1 MSTPARRQYLQMKS
15 QYPDTL
21 LFYQVGDFYETFDED
36 ARIAAR
42 ELQIVLTARHY
53 GDERVALAGV
63 PLHALENY
71 VGKLIARGYRVAICD
86 QVGDV
91 PNKGVV
97 ERAVTRILTAGTLSE
112 PNLLPTRQ
120 NNYLVALAQ
129 GAPVSMGEKRGMS
142 AATGRRE
149 KARANDLARQD
160 TLQSSPPASTLEKKH
175 VQTGLAVVDV
185 STGEF
190 SVTWFSPDELPTAL
204 EAELQRLAPVECLV
218 LEGLHAPTFQLPAET
233 MTITPCPA
241 YFFELEAAQSRL
253 CGLFATQSL
262 EAYGCAQ
269 VPPAIA
275 AAGAIVAY
283 LEKMNPRLLSLLTGL
298 RSYRTTSYMVL
309 DAHTQRNLDLLQSA
323 RNHTLQG
330 SLLGVLDRTITPMG
344 ARQLR
349 RSLTRPL
356 LDLTELNARLTSVEE
371 LYESPALRS
380 RFTMC
385 LQRLGDLERI
395 AGRVR
400 QGTAVPREV
409 LGLREYLHVVPQ
421 LVELL
426 RGCDAPL
433 LHELASKLDTC
444 PQVSE
449 LIERAL
455 TRSGTDD
462 EQEGDG
468 RLIRA
473 GFHSELDELIASIRD
488 SRRWMLSLEA
498 RERERT
504 GITRLKV
511 GFNKVFGYYIEIS
524 NARLNQV
531 PDDYIRKQTLTNAE
545 RFITPAM
552 KEHEARILSAEERI
566 DELERSIY
574 ADVLRQLSVYYERV
588 SQTAATI
595 ALVDM
600 LLSLAEVAAHQG
612 YTRPILDQDGGIEI
626 VGGRHA
632 VVEHALDGDVFIPND
647 TQLEP
652 NESADG
658 ARIVLLTGP
667 NMAGKSTYL
676 RQVAL
681 IVLLAQ
687 IGSFVPAR
695 SARLGLVDR
704 IFTRVGAEDDIA
716 SGKSTF
722 MVEMEETATI
732 LHHATR
738 HSLLILDE
746 IGRGTSTYDGLAIA
760 RAVVEYLHN
769 SVGARTLF
777 ATHYHELAS
786 LSDQLAHVRVFT
798 MAIND
803 EGADEIVFLH
813 RVVPGCLG
821 RSYGVHVA
829 RLAGMPGGIVTRA
842 HEILRRLEASR
853 ETVQQV
859 LAPDQPNGHT
869 PHLAKVQSNG
879 HVAEAQ
885 NLYTWQSAE
894 GSAIGQTLAR
904 SEHDLAALLDDL
916 DVCAITPLDALNL
929 LFAMQKKRKEL
940 LKTARDGERF

>member
-15 QYPDTL
+15 QYPDAIL
-21 LFYQVGDFYETFDED
+21 LYQVGDFYETFDED
-36 ARIAAR
+36 ARVAAR

-53 GDERVALAGV
+53 GEERVPLAGV

-71 VGKLIARGYRVAICD
+71 VGKLISRGYKVAICE
-86 QVGDV
+86 QTSETPV
-91 PNKGVV
+91 KGVV

-120 NNYLVALAQ
+120 NNYLAAVA
-129 GAPVSMGEKRGMS
+129 RG
-142 AATGRRE
+142 
-149 KARANDLARQD
+149 RA
-160 TLQSSPPASTLEKKH
+160 
-175 VQTGLAVVDV
+175 QTGLAAVDV

-190 SVTWFSPDELPTAL
+190 SVTWFSSEELPAAL
-204 EAELQRLAPVECLV
+204 EAELQRLAPAECLV
-218 LEGLHAPTFQLPAET
+218 PESQGSGFQLPAET
-233 MTITPCPA
+233 MTMTSCPA
-241 YFFELEAAQSRL
+241 YFFDLGVARDRL
-253 CGLFATQSL
+253 CRLFQTHSL
-262 EAYGCAQ
+262 EAYGCEQ
-269 VPPAIA
+269 VPQAIA

-283 LEKMNPRLLSLLTGL
+283 LEKMNGRLLSLLTGI

-309 DAHTQRNLDLLQSA
+309 DAHTQRNLDLLQGA
-323 RNHTLQG
+323 RGGTVHG

-344 ARQLR
+344 ARFLR
-349 RSLTRPL
+349 RALTRPL
-356 LDLTELNARLTSVEE
+356 LDLAELSTRLESVEE

-380 RFTMC
+380 RFTIA
-385 LQRLGDLERI
+385 LQRLGDMERI
-395 AGRVR
+395 AGRIR
-400 QGTAVPREV
+400 QGTAVPREA
-409 LGLREYLHVVPQ
+409 LGLREYLHVVPH
-421 LVELL
+421 LAELL
-426 RGCDAPL
+426 RGCDAAL
-433 LHELASKLDTC
+433 LSELAERLDTC

-449 LIERAL
+449 LIGRAL
-455 TRSGTDD
+455 TGRDD
-462 EQEGDG
+462 EGQEGDG

-473 GFHSELDELIASIRD
+473 GFHAELDELIASIRD

-504 GITRLKV
+504 GISKLKV
-511 GFNKVFGYYIEIS
+511 GFNKVFGYYIEVS
-524 NARLNQV
+524 NGRLSQV
-531 PDDYIRKQTLTNAE
+531 PGDYMRKQTLTNAE
-545 RFITPAM
+545 RFITPEM

-588 SQTAATI
+588 MQTASTI

-612 YTRPILDQDGGIEI
+612 YTRPVLDQAGGIEV
-626 VGGRHA
+626 VGGRHP

-647 TQLEP
+647 TQLAATEC
-652 NESADG
+652 EDG

-695 SARLGLVDR
+695 SARIGLVDR

-732 LHHATR
+732 LHHATC
-738 HSLLILDE
+738 HSLIILDE

-769 SVGARTLF
+769 TVGARTLF
-777 ATHYHELAS
+777 ATHYHELAAMADE
-786 LSDQLAHVRVFT
+786 LSHLRVHT
-798 MAIND
+798 MAISD
-803 EGADEIVFLH
+803 EGAGEIVFLH
-813 RVVPGCLG
+813 RVVPGSLG

-829 RLAGMPGGIVTRA
+829 RLAGMPATIVRRA
-842 HEILRRLEASR
+842 DEILKRLESEREQIQQLLSPDLLAEPGSR
-853 ETVQQV
+853 TGGMRQ
-859 LAPDQPNGHT
+859 NGYLT
-869 PHLAKVQSNG
+869 EVSSS
-879 HVAEAQ
+879 
-885 NLYTWQSAE
+885 YTWQSAE
-894 GSAIGQTLAR
+894 GHSIGQALA
-904 SEHDLAALLDDL
+904 ENGEDIAALLDEI

-929 LFAMQKKRKEL
+929 LFVMQKKRKEIGIGD
-940 LKTARDGERF
+940 RR